1 MQKKW
6 PLLVGAV
13 GVLGALAWFYAGPNA
28 SSGPSFGPE
37 AVATGG
43 VKASTGGERPSMI
56 PKVLPTEEGRGQ
68 PPPPPPP
75 SPTTETPPGD
85 LDPLA
90 DVELSE
96 ATDGDRERLKVP
108 RKWGKG
114 VILRN
119 VGPDSPMALSALR
132 DEDVIV
138 RAHRTEVNSVSD
150 LKTAFAGRDHT
161 VVIVARDG
169 RFFEAVIHRP
179 EEH

>member
-6 PLLVGAV
+6 PLL
-13 GVLGALAWFYAGPNA
+13 LGAIVLLGGLYWAFLRPQAN
-28 SSGPSFGPE
+28 SGPGPG
-37 AVATGG
+37 APTAQRD
-43 VKASTGGERPSMI
+43 VKAPTGGERPSMI
-56 PKVLPTEEGRGQ
+56 PKVLPTEEGKDA
-68 PPPPPPP
+68 PPPPAPPTP
-75 SPTTETPPGD
+75 STPAVAA
-85 LDPLA
+85 DPLA
-90 DVELSE
+90 DVEFAE
-96 ATDGDRERLKVP
+96 ATDSDRERLKVP

-138 RAHRTEVNSVSD
+138 RAHRTEVNSVAD
-150 LKTAFAGRDHT
+150 LETAFQGRDHT

>member
-6 PLLVGAV
+6 ALLLGAMV
-13 GVLGALAWFYAGPNA
+13 LLGVLAWAFFGQPAT
-28 SSGPSFGPE
+28 SGPGPDSE
-37 AVATGG
+37 PAAGGPQVATG
-43 VKASTGGERPSMI
+43 GGERPSMI
-56 PKVLPTEEGRGQ
+56 PKVLPNEEGKD
-68 PPPPPPP
+68 PPP
-75 SPTTETPPGD
+75 SNPPKPTTPTSPED

-138 RAHRTEVNSVSD
+138 RAHRTEVNSVTD
-150 LKTAFAGRDHT
+150 LRTAFAGRDHT

>member
-6 PLLVGAV
+6 PLLLGAIGLL
-13 GVLGALAWFYAGPNA
+13 GVLAWIY
-28 SSGPSFGPE
+28 SGPKGSGPE
-37 AVATGG
+37 ANPGAATAND
-43 VKASTGGERPSMI
+43 VKASTGGERPSLI
-56 PKVLPTEEGRGQ
+56 PKVLPTEEGKD

-75 SPTTETPPGD
+75 SPPTPTSPEA

-90 DVELSE
+90 DVDLSE
-96 ATDGDRERLKVP
+96 ATDGDRDRLKVP

-119 VGPDSPMALSALR
+119 VGPDSPMALAALR

-138 RAHRTEVNSVSD
+138 RAHRTEVNSVTD
-150 LKTAFAGRDHT
+150 LRSAFAGRDHT

>member
-6 PLLVGAV
+6 PLLLGAMV
-13 GVLGALAWFYAGPNA
+13 LLGVLAWALLGPKPT
-28 SSGPSFGPE
+28 SGPG
-37 AVATGG
+37 TGEETAAG
-43 VKASTGGERPSMI
+43 EVKSTSGGQRPALI
-56 PKVLPTEEGRGQ
+56 PKVLPTEEGAT

-75 SPTTETPPGD
+75 NIAAATPPGER
-85 LDPLA
+85 DPLGEV
-90 DVELSE
+90 DLSE

-150 LKTAFAGRDHT
+150 LKTAFTGRDHT